1 MKINYFVLDEMSETD
16 RRALCRR
23 SEADISTLAA
33 TVSPIIDAVR
43 ASGDEALFKYTA
55 EFDGADLRAK
65 GLRVSDAEIDS
76 AIGSLD
82 PSIKAVLDYSAANIR
97 RYHQAQMP
105 EEMWFVEIAPG
116 ILAGEKVTPITSVGL
131 YVPSGKGSFPSVM
144 LMLGIPAQIAG
155 VPRVVVCTPP
165 RPDGTVDPATL
176 YAARICGLHD
186 VYRVGGAQAIAALAY
201 GTASIPRVAKTLGP
215 GNSYVSAAKRILYG
229 VVDPGTPAGPSE
241 SIILCDAQVEPR
253 IAGLDLLIEA
263 EHGPD
268 STALLVTHD
277 KRVADEVARL
287 LPDLVSKL
295 PPKRREYCETVLAGY
310 GGIVL
315 TPSLEESIAFVNEFA
330 PEHLEVLVDDPMS
343 ILGAIKNAG
352 EILLGQFTPITVGN
366 FCLGVNAILPTGGFA
381 RSFSAVTVH
390 DYLKR
395 SSIGYVSQLGY
406 PGISPKAQQFAE
418 YEGFAAHAMAI
429 RERNI

>member
-1 MKINYFVLDEMSETD
+1 
-16 RRALCRR
+16 
-23 SEADISTLAA
+23 
-33 TVSPIIDAVR
+33 
-43 ASGDEALFKYTA
+43 
-55 EFDGADLRAK
+55 
-65 GLRVSDAEIDS
+65 
-76 AIGSLD
+76 
-82 PSIKAVLDYSAANIR
+82 
-97 RYHQAQMP
+97 MP

-241 SIILCDAQVEPR
+241 SMILCDGNVEPR

-277 KRVADEVARL
+277 KRVADEVAKL

-295 PPKRREYCETVLAGY
+295 PPKRREDCETVLAGY

-366 FCLGVNAILPTGGFA
+366 FCLGVNAILTTGGFA
-381 RSFSAVTVH
+381 GSFSSVTVH